1 MNAFLIPGGTPCIQ
15 MSCKQDREY
24 REEKRGTGVG
34 GGRCGP
40 TGGIKT
46 NAGEYEY
53 DERDGKKNGRY
64 GWSYGIAGL

>member
-1 MNAFLIPGGTPCIQ
+1 M
-15 MSCKQDREY
+15 
-24 REEKRGTGVG
+24 G
-34 GGRCGP
+34 GGGCGP